1 MIQTTVTHQAKLCG
15 CQRYHAMMGKNFWM
29 NRFNTETL
37 RLWRQVIFR
46 KIYQW
51 DCLTFMILSW
61 LWMIRCVLC
70 LVASEGKCLHYI
82 YIYIVKG
89 NTLHVGGLFELSC
102 PDRTTCTHCT
112 LIQRAALRLPEMAC
126 LLTASLANRKMM
138 CSDVAPLPSLEMIYM
153 QAYRA

>member
-1 MIQTTVTHQAKLCG
+1 
-15 CQRYHAMMGKNFWM
+15 MMGKNFWM

-82 YIYIVKG
+82 YIYIYSERKHFACGRFVR
-89 NTLHVGGLFELSC
+89 VEL
-102 PDRTTCTHCT
+102 P
-112 LIQRAALRLPEMAC
+112 
-126 LLTASLANRKMM
+126 
-138 CSDVAPLPSLEMIYM
+138 
-153 QAYRA
+153 

>member
-1 MIQTTVTHQAKLCG
+1 
-15 CQRYHAMMGKNFWM
+15 MGLSHFYDIVLALDDKVCFVFSGL
-29 NRFNTETL
+29 RRKVLTL
-37 RLWRQVIFR
+37 
-46 KIYQW
+46 
-51 DCLTFMILSW
+51 
-61 LWMIRCVLC
+61 
-70 LVASEGKCLHYI
+70 YI